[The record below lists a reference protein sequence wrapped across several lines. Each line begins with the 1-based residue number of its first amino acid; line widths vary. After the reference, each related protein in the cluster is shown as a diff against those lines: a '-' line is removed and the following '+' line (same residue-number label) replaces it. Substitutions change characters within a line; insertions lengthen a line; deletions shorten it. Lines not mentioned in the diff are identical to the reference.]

1 MAHVSRLVGSS
12 TWSTKASSS
21 SGGAPT
27 PFSGPDDS
35 LRVNMVGLRVTPMP
49 KKRPLEI
56 DVRLPSGALLFF
68 FFDDLTTFSAWR
80 TALLTAAR
88 RVTDV
93 YSLRAA
99 TLLGTG
105 DNSRVYAVLPLVGNA
120 AGTRRPV
127 ALKEVKKC
135 ALSAAQ
141 LECESTAMD
150 AYAGLR
156 HPALVPAL
164 DMFDEPDRLVT
175 VTPYMAGGSL
185 DKHQAPFSGRAVVT
199 VMRSLLQCLV
209 YLHARGIVHRDIKPE
224 NILLGS
230 AAADWPWTARVGDFG
245 FAATLYSGRTRAGDT
260 GGLLREVL
268 GTPQFLAPDFFRRH
282 SLSGER
288 LGYGTSVDLW
298 SAGVVLVWMLTGEL
312 PFQGAFLVDIV
323 KAVRTGAVLPAG
335 LDAVSPAARSLVRGL
350 LQVNPERRLTAL
362 AALHHPYLA
371 EGGASTETASSSST
385 DALAAATFLSS
396 ELPELAAHSASP
408 ITGCL
413 PSGWRPCT
421 SPCCTNRACDGRVG
435 SVNLPPSFSAASP
448 PVYSACVCA
457 GRRLGGA
464 GTGAGSPPRGPPS
477 DEGLPGD
484 LGTNSSRSLRLS
496 GASGGGGSVGGD
508 KPPLLPA
515 SSRRQMAGGASTRA
529 LTTAATTTPATP
541 PVVSPPQGYRQS
553 APPCAPASPQPPSSV
568 GPLSHRSCSDNDMLS
583 DDTGLGRWASS
594 VDVFAQP
601 SLVSRLASPSL
612 ASMPWAG
619 TPSLSGRRASTLSSG
634 SRSGGRSAP
643 PPGFQAAVR
652 WRRLVIV
659 ILAGRRFAAAG
670 RLYAANGLP
679 PPAPP
684 ISPAA
689 STYSSASNTSFSG
702 VPSASSSS
710 TYLAHR
716 SHGVLRRS
724 SAHGPSIAARV
735 SSFDSGRLWSRS
747 ASPAAARLTA
757 SLSTDVTLEGEGEG
771 PGDAVGALGGSGSN
785 RSSGEGAD
793 SPRLRLPGRHVASR
807 RSHSMHRQPTTSL
820 AGDAGAAKGATVG
833 ISDKALPVVNGGV
846 APALN
851 RGGVPLSGGVP
862 RMSQSF
868 TATSAS
874 LRAPVRAP
882 PPQRD
887 ATRVPSLTR
896 PSVAALV
903 RKLSRRGA
911 SDVGDSVG
919 CDGGGVVGVA
929 VGGGPRRPA
938 TAGWGADES
947 GDGLRSSIMRSL
959 PRNPSQRRRERGASG
974 RGGGATGVGGRGS
987 APAAVGRG
995 ETASRGGGA
1004 AGRGSGG
1011 GGGGGGGGG
1020 RNGAHVR
1027 ATTIEGLILKFSNGD
1042 AARKDA
1048 PSDIHSAMAVSPRL
1062 VASRGT
1068 PK

>member
-1 MAHVSRLVGSS
+1 M
-12 TWSTKASSS
+12 
-21 SGGAPT
+21 
-27 PFSGPDDS
+27 
-35 LRVNMVGLRVTPMP
+35 
-49 KKRPLEI
+49 
-56 DVRLPSGALLFF
+56 LPSLLF
-68 FFDDLTTFSAWR
+68 AWCVW
-80 TALLTAAR
+80 LWW
-88 RVTDV
+88 
-93 YSLRAA
+93 
-99 TLLGTG
+99 
-105 DNSRVYAVLPLVGNA
+105 PL
-120 AGTRRPV
+120 
-127 ALKEVKKC
+127 C
-135 ALSAAQ
+135 
-141 LECESTAMD
+141 
-150 AYAGLR
+150 
-156 HPALVPAL
+156 
-164 DMFDEPDRLVT
+164 
-175 VTPYMAGGSL
+175 
-185 DKHQAPFSGRAVVT
+185 
-199 VMRSLLQCLV
+199 
-209 YLHARGIVHRDIKPE
+209 HRDIKPE

-245 FAATLYSGRTRAGDT
+245 FAATLYSGRSRAGDT

-288 LGYGTSVDLW
+288 LGYGTAVDLW

-335 LDAVSPAARSLVRGL
+335 LDTVSPAARSLVRGL

-371 EGGASTETASSSST
+371 EGGAATETASSSST
-385 DALAAATFLSS
+385 DALAAATFVSS
-396 ELPELAAHSASP
+396 ELPELATHSALPVMVGSP
-408 ITGCL
+408 
-413 PSGWRPCT
+413 PPGWRPCS
-421 SPCCTNRACDGRVG
+421 SPLCANRVSDGRVG

-448 PVYSACVCA
+448 PVHTACVCA
-457 GRRLGGA
+457 GRRPGGA
-464 GTGAGSPPRGPPS
+464 GVAAAVGSPPRGPAS

-484 LGTNSSRSLRLS
+484 SGNASSRSLRLS
-496 GASGGGGSVGGD
+496 GASAGGGSVGGH
-508 KPPLLPA
+508 KPPLLPT

-529 LTTAATTTPATP
+529 LTTAATTTAATP
-541 PVVSPPQGYRQS
+541 PVASPPPQGCRQS
-553 APPCAPASPQPPSSV
+553 APSCAPALPPPLSSV
-568 GPLSHRSCSDNDMLS
+568 GSPSHRSCSENDMLS
-583 DDTGLGRWASS
+583 DDTGGRWASS
-594 VDVFAQP
+594 VDVFTQP
-601 SLVSRLASPSL
+601 APLPRLASPSM

-619 TPSLSGRRASTLSSG
+619 TSSLSGRRTSTLSSG

-643 PPGFQAAVR
+643 PPGFQAALR
-652 WRRLVIV
+652 WRRSVIV

-670 RLYAANGLP
+670 RLLAASGLP

-684 ISPAA
+684 LSSAA

-724 SAHGPSIAARV
+724 SAHGLSIAARV

-747 ASPAAARLTA
+747 ASPAAAARLTA
-757 SLSTDVTLEGEGEG
+757 SLSTEVTPRGEDEGA
-771 PGDAVGALGGSGSN
+771 GDAVGTLGSSGSN
-785 RSSGEGAD
+785 GSSCGGTD
-793 SPRLRLPGRHVASR
+793 SAHLRLPGRHVASR
-807 RSHSMHRQPTTSL
+807 RSHSMHRQPTTSM
-820 AGDAGAAKGATVG
+820 AGVAGVAKGTTAVSS
-833 ISDKALPVVNGGV
+833 SDKALPVVNGGV

-868 TATSAS
+868 TANSAS
-874 LRAPVRAP
+874 FRPPGRPAP

-887 ATRVPSLTR
+887 AARVPSLAR

-911 SDVGDSVG
+911 PDEGDSVG
-919 CDGGGVVGVA
+919 SDGCGVGVA
-929 VGGGPRRPA
+929 SGGGPRRPG
-938 TAGWGADES
+938 AGWGADES

-959 PRNPSQRRRERGASG
+959 PRNPSQRRRERGSSVRGG
-974 RGGGATGVGGRGS
+974 RGGTGVGGRGS
-987 APAAVGRG
+987 APAAVGRR
-995 ETASRGGGA
+995 EAPSRGGGS
-1004 AGRGSGG
+1004 AGRGGG
-1011 GGGGGGGGG
+1011 GGGGGVGGGGGGGG

-1048 PSDIHSAMAVSPRL
+1048 PTDIHSAMAVSPRL